1 MNHELAFRALSD
13 KTRLRLLVLL
23 DKREVCVCDLM
34 NALDLA
40 QPAVSRHLS
49 YLKRAGLVTD
59 RKQGRWRYYSRIGTR
74 SRAHQGLWS
83 CVDSF
88 AAADSAA
95 RAAVRRVRT
104 GGACA

>member
-1 MNHELAFRALSD
+1 LSD

-23 DKREVCVCDLM
+23 ERREVCVCDLM
-34 NALDLA
+34 AALNLP

-49 YLKRAGLVTD
+49 YLKGAGLVSD

-74 SRAHQGLWS
+74 SRAHAGLWA

-88 AAADSAA
+88 AAADPAA
-95 RAAVRRVRT
+95 RAALRRARA
-104 GGACA
+104 GSACA